1 MVLVVVVVVIVE
13 ARGLRA
19 CSTALSEVPTAKLY
33 AAGEAVGG
41 NTEGLLTTAEVLRE
55 AETPL

>member
-1 MVLVVVVVVIVE
+1 V
-13 ARGLRA
+13 
-19 CSTALSEVPTAKLY
+19 
-33 AAGEAVGG
+33 AAEAVSG